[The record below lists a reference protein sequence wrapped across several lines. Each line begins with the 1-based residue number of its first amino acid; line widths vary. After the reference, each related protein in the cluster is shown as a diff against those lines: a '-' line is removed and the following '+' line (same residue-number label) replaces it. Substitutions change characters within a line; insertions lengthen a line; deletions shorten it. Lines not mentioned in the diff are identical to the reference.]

1 MTSLKRTP
9 LYPLYAETGEPRCID
24 FGGWDL
30 PVQFFGIQKE
40 HEAVR
45 QRAGLFDVSHMGE
58 FMLSGEGV
66 EDFLSKLTTGDIRA
80 LADGQAV
87 YTFMCYENGGVVD
100 DLLVYRIGAGQY
112 MLVVNA
118 GNIDKDAQWIN
129 SHLPE
134 SVQFRDVSEGTAL
147 IALQGPA
154 SLEILK
160 QVCAEPALD
169 ELKPFH
175 FIATNAFEGPAAYVS
190 RTGYTGEDGF
200 EIYAAPE
207 SAAAIW
213 RDLIAAGEPLG
224 LLPCGL
230 GARDTLRFEA
240 KLPLYG
246 QELSADITP
255 LEAGL
260 GYFVKLGKGDFIGR
274 AALAAQKEAGVPR
287 KLVGLEMIDRGIARS
302 HYPVFAA
309 GRRIGEVTTGTQ
321 SPTLKRN
328 LALALIDAEFAAI
341 GTKIE
346 VEIRGKK
353 LQAEV
358 VKAPFYKNTPAHK
371 ALIQHSPSDNAQS
384 EKGVNT
390 P

>member
-24 FGGWDL
+24 FGGWEL
-30 PVQFFGIQKE
+30 PVQFYGIQKE

-45 QRAGLFDVSHMGE
+45 ERAGLFDVSHMGE
-58 FMLSGEGV
+58 FLLAGPGV
-66 EDFLSKLTTGDIRA
+66 CDFISALTTGDIAA
-80 LADGQAV
+80 LEDGQAV
-87 YTFMCYENGGVVD
+87 YTFMCYENGGIVD
-100 DLLVYRIGAGQY
+100 DLIVYRLGTDSY

-118 GNIDKDAQWIN
+118 GNLDKDAEWIK

-134 SVQFRDVSEGTAL
+134 SVEFRDVSNDTAL

-154 SLEILK
+154 AAQILRKVSDTEGLE
-160 QVCAEPALD
+160 D
-169 ELKPFH
+169 LKPFH
-175 FIATNAFEGPAAYVS
+175 FIAQASVGDVPALIS
-190 RTGYTGEDGF
+190 RTGYTGEDGY
-200 EIYAAPE
+200 EIYV
-207 SAAAIW
+207 SAAGSAEIW
-213 RDLIAAGEPLG
+213 RALIAAGEEFG

-274 AALAAQKEAGVPR
+274 EALAAQKEAGVPR

-302 HYPVFAA
+302 HYPVFA
-309 GRRIGEVTTGTQ
+309 GDRQIGEVTTGTQ

-328 LALALIDAEFAAI
+328 LALALIEAEYAPL
-341 GTKIE
+341 GTQIE

-353 LQAEV
+353 LKAEV

-371 ALIQHSPSDNAQS
+371 ALIAGEAAQS
-384 EKGVNT
+384 PKGVNT

>member
-24 FGGWDL
+24 FGGWEL
-30 PVQFFGIQKE
+30 PVQFYGIQKE

-45 QRAGLFDVSHMGE
+45 ERAGLFDVSHMGE
-58 FMLSGEGV
+58 FLLNGPGV
-66 EDFLSKLTTGDIRA
+66 CDFISSLTTGDIAA
-80 LADGQAV
+80 LENGQAV

-100 DLLVYRIGAGQY
+100 DLIVYRLGEDSY

-118 GNIDKDAQWIN
+118 GNLDKDADWIK
-129 SHLPE
+129 SRLPDGIE
-134 SVQFRDVSEGTAL
+134 FRDVSGDTAL

-154 SLEILK
+154 AAQILRKVSDTEGLE
-160 QVCAEPALD
+160 
-169 ELKPFH
+169 ELKPFR
-175 FIATNAFEGPAAYVS
+175 FIAQGSVGDVPALIS
-190 RTGYTGEDGF
+190 RTGYTGEDGY
-200 EIYAAPE
+200 ELYV
-207 SAAAIW
+207 SAAGAAEIW
-213 RDLIAAGEPLG
+213 RSLIAAGEEFG

-260 GYFVKLGKGDFIGR
+260 GYFVKLGKSDFVGR
-274 AALAAQKEAGVPR
+274 EALAAQKEAGVPR

-302 HYPVFAA
+302 HYPVFA
-309 GRRIGEVTTGTQ
+309 GDRQIGEVTTGTQ

-328 LALALIDAEFAAI
+328 LALALIDAEFAPL
-341 GTKIE
+341 GTQVE

-353 LQAEV
+353 LKAEV

-371 ALIQHSPSDNAQS
+371 AMIAGEQAQS
-384 EKGVNT
+384 DKGVNT

>member
-30 PVQFFGIQKE
+30 PVQFYGIQKE

-45 QRAGLFDVSHMGE
+45 ERAGLFDVSHMGE
-58 FMLSGEGV
+58 FLLNGE
-66 EDFLSKLTTGDIRA
+66 EACAAISRLTTGDIES
-80 LADGQAV
+80 LQDGQAL

-100 DLLVYRIGAGQY
+100 DLLVYRLSQNRY

-118 GNIDKDAQWIN
+118 GNLDKDAEWIT

-134 SVQFRDVSEGTAL
+134 SVQFLNVSDDTAL

-154 SLEILK
+154 STSILRKISDTPRLE
-160 QVCAEPALD
+160 D
-169 ELKPFH
+169 LKPFH
-175 FIATNAFEGPAAYVS
+175 FIEKGSVGGKSAILS
-190 RTGYTGEDGF
+190 RTGYTGEDGY
-200 EIYAAPE
+200 ELYVSAE
-207 SAAAIW
+207 DAAAIW
-213 RDLIAAGEPLG
+213 REIITAGEEFG

-246 QELSADITP
+246 QELSQDITP

-260 GYFVKLGKGDFIGR
+260 GYFVKLGKNDFIGR
-274 AALAAQKEAGVPR
+274 EALAAQKEAGVPR

-302 HYPVFAA
+302 HYPVFA
-309 GRRIGEVTTGTQ
+309 RERQIGEVTTGTQ

-328 LALALIDAEFAAI
+328 LALALIDTEFAPI
-341 GTKIE
+341 GTQVE

-353 LQAEV
+353 LKAEV

-371 ALIQHSPSDNAQS
+371 ALIQQS

>member
-24 FGGWDL
+24 FGGWEL
-30 PVQFFGIQKE
+30 PVQFYGIQKE

-45 QRAGLFDVSHMGE
+45 ERAGLFDVSHMGE
-58 FMLSGEGV
+58 FLLSGPGV
-66 EDFLSKLTTGDIRA
+66 CDFISSLTTGDIAA
-80 LADGQAV
+80 LEDGQAV

-100 DLLVYRIGAGQY
+100 DLIVYRLGADSY

-118 GNIDKDAQWIN
+118 GNLDKDAEWIK

-134 SVQFRDVSEGTAL
+134 GLEFRDVSSDTAL

-154 SLEILK
+154 AAQILRKVSDTEGLEELQPFRFIA
-160 QVCAEPALD
+160 QASVGDVPAL
-169 ELKPFH
+169 
-175 FIATNAFEGPAAYVS
+175 IS
-190 RTGYTGEDGF
+190 RTGYTGEDGY
-200 EIYAAPE
+200 ELYV
-207 SAAAIW
+207 SAAGAAEIW
-213 RDLIAAGEPLG
+213 RSLLAAGEEFG

-260 GYFVKLGKGDFIGR
+260 GYFVKLGKGDFVGR
-274 AALAAQKEAGVPR
+274 EALAAQKEAGVPR

-302 HYPVFAA
+302 HYPVFA
-309 GRRIGEVTTGTQ
+309 GERRIGEVTTGTQ

-328 LALALIDAEFAAI
+328 LALALIDAEFAPL
-341 GTKIE
+341 GTQVE

-353 LQAEV
+353 LKAEV

-371 ALIQHSPSDNAQS
+371 ALIAGEQAQS
-384 EKGVNT
+384 DKGVKT

>member
-24 FGGWDL
+24 FGGWEL
-30 PVQFFGIQKE
+30 PVQFHGIQKE

-45 QRAGLFDVSHMGE
+45 DRAGLFDVSHMGE
-58 FMLSGEGV
+58 FLLSGDEACEAIGR
-66 EDFLSKLTTGDIRA
+66 LTTGDIAA
-80 LADGQAV
+80 LENGQAV

-100 DLLVYRIGAGQY
+100 DLIVYKLGEGRY

-118 GNIDKDAQWIN
+118 GNLEKDAEWIK

-134 SVQFRDVSEGTAL
+134 SVEFVDVSDTTAL

-154 SLEILK
+154 ATSILRK
-160 QVCAEPALD
+160 VSDSDAPEELQPFRFIEKGSVGGASAL
-169 ELKPFH
+169 
-175 FIATNAFEGPAAYVS
+175 IS

-200 EIYAAPE
+200 ELYV
-207 SAAAIW
+207 SAADAPAVW
-213 RDLIAAGEPLG
+213 RDLIAAGEEFG

-274 AALAAQKEAGVPR
+274 QALAAQKEAGVPR

-302 HYPVFAA
+302 HYPVFA
-309 GRRIGEVTTGTQ
+309 GERQIGEVTTGTQ

-328 LALALIDAEFAAI
+328 LALALIEAEFAPI
-341 GTKIE
+341 GTPVE

-353 LQAEV
+353 LKAEV

-371 ALIQHSPSDNAQS
+371 ALIQQS

>member
-24 FGGWDL
+24 FGGWEL
-30 PVQFFGIQKE
+30 PVQFYGIQKE

-45 QRAGLFDVSHMGE
+45 ERAGLFDVSHMGE
-58 FMLSGEGV
+58 FMLEGQ
-66 EDFLSKLTTGDIRA
+66 DACPFISRLTTGDIES
-80 LADGQAV
+80 LEIGQAV

-100 DLLVYRIGAGQY
+100 DLIVYRIQDNKY

-118 GNIDKDAQWIN
+118 GNIDKDAEWIK
-129 SHLPE
+129 SHKPE
-134 SVQFRDVSEGTAL
+134 SVEFRDLSEGTAL

-154 SLEILK
+154 ALEILK
-160 QVCAEPALD
+160 KVCDEPALNT
-169 ELKPFH
+169 LKPFH
-175 FIATNAFEGPAAYVS
+175 FIETGIFEGTMAYIS

-200 EIYAAPE
+200 EIYAAAEFAP
-207 SAAAIW
+207 SIW
-213 RDLIAAGEPLG
+213 RSLITAGEPFG

-274 AALAAQKEAGVPR
+274 EALAAQKEAGVPR

-302 HYPVFAA
+302 HYPVFA
-309 GRRIGEVTTGTQ
+309 GDRQIGEVTTGTQ

-328 LALALIDAEFAAI
+328 LALALIEAEFAPI
-341 GTKIE
+341 GTQIE
-346 VEIRGKK
+346 VEIRGKRLK
-353 LQAEV
+353 AEV
-358 VKAPFYKNTPAHK
+358 VKVPFYKNTPAHK
-371 ALIQHSPSDNAQS
+371 AMIANANAGSAESKAPSN
-384 EKGVNT
+384 
-390 P
+390 

>member
-24 FGGWDL
+24 FGGWEL
-30 PVQFFGIQKE
+30 PVQFHGIQKE

-45 QRAGLFDVSHMGE
+45 ERAGLFDVSHMGE
-58 FMLSGEGV
+58 FILSGEGV
-66 EDFLSKLTTGDIRA
+66 RDFLSRLTTGDIHS
-80 LADGQAV
+80 LEVGQAL

-100 DLLVYRIGAGQY
+100 DLLVYQIREGHF

-118 GNIDKDAQWIN
+118 GNIEKDAAWIL
-129 SHLPE
+129 SHKPE
-134 SVQFRDVSEGTAL
+134 SINFRDVSEGTAL

-154 SLEILK
+154 ALQILK
-160 QVCAEPALD
+160 KVCNEPALD

-175 FIATNAFEGPAAYVS
+175 FIETGVFEGTMAQVS

-207 SAAAIW
+207 FVAKIW
-213 RDLIAAGEPLG
+213 RDLIAAGEEFG

-255 LEAGL
+255 FEAGL

-274 AALAAQKEAGVPR
+274 EALAVQKEAGIPR

-302 HYPVFAA
+302 HYPVFA
-309 GRRIGEVTTGTQ
+309 GDRQIGEVTTGTQ

-328 LALALIDAEFAAI
+328 LALALIEAEFAPI
-341 GTKIE
+341 GTQVE

-353 LQAEV
+353 LKAEV

-371 ALIQHSPSDNAQS
+371 ALIQQS